1 MLCVIKRKN
10 YYTDETK
17 YELHAKFHR
26 TKRIAAT
33 AANEKNI
40 RMKRNICFL
49 IVLSIAVACNKPMP
63 NLLQNGSGSSDSTN
77 VNVSNSRVLYLVLDG
92 ARGQAV
98 KDIASPNITT
108 LARRAVYTYFSHNN
122 ESGVLATSW
131 SDMLTGVDSTR
142 HNVTTADFAN
152 NNFTQYPSLFTRL
165 KELYPAWRTVA
176 YSRNQSLSDNLL
188 SDATINGVS
197 QSDADIT
204 NKIINDIQTQDS
216 KLIFGEYSGIDS
228 AGKVDGYQSTT
239 PSYKNAIL
247 NIDSSIGQIMNAI
260 TSRSNYSKENWMVVI
275 ASSQGGEL
283 PYTGND
289 TTDYNNPVGN
299 GFLIFYNNNYVYNYY
314 SQPSKPAYTGSTPE
328 QTGTSTYAQIKDTNA
343 YNITANNEMTISFKL
358 KVVSYGSLNPGIIK
372 KTASSAN
379 SNQGWWFCHNGAN
392 GSIRF
397 VLRGTGSVHGGTNNT
412 ITSVAG
418 YQGTNEWHSYS
429 GKVYM
434 SGGKRYMQL
443 YIDGLP
449 STSAPIEVTGLD
461 CTTATAF
468 DIGQRGSYVSGTTTE
483 MVTDVKIFNTALPD
497 DVIAQN
503 ACKIDI
509 DSNDAYYSHLIGYWP
524 CTDGSGGVL
533 TDYSSS
539 GNDLQFYKVSGSTIT
554 TITPSWYSFNDISN
568 NICPTV
574 GYSFY
579 SQNPRS
585 IDIPFEIY
593 SWLGITIPFDWNLM
607 GKYWSATNKNVE

>member
-1 MLCVIKRKN
+1 
-10 YYTDETK
+10 
-17 YELHAKFHR
+17 
-26 TKRIAAT
+26 
-33 AANEKNI
+33 
-40 RMKRNICFL
+40 MKRNLCFL

-63 NLLQNGSGSSDSTN
+63 NLLQNGSVNDDSAN
-77 VNVSNSRVLYLVLDG
+77 VNISSARVLYLVLDG

-98 KDIASPNITT
+98 KDIAPPNIAT

-142 HNVTTADFAN
+142 HRVMTADFAN
-152 NNFTQYPSLFTRL
+152 SNFAQYPSLFTRL

-176 YSRNQSLSDNLL
+176 YSRSQSLSDNLL
-188 SDATINGVS
+188 SDAAVKGVS
-197 QSDADIT
+197 QSDADVT
-204 NKIINDIQTQDS
+204 GKIINDIQTQDS
-216 KLIFGEYSGIDS
+216 KLIFGEYASIDS
-228 AGKVDGYQSTT
+228 VGRADGYQSTT

-247 NIDSSIGQIMNAI
+247 KIDSSIGQIMNAI
-260 TSRSNYSKENWMVVI
+260 TSRPNYSKENWMVVI

-289 TTDYNNPVGN
+289 TTDYNNPAGN
-299 GFLIFYNNNYVYNYY
+299 GFLIFYNYNYIYNYY
-314 SQPSKPAYTGSTPE
+314 AQPSKPAYTGSTPE
-328 QTGTSTYAQIKDTNA
+328 QTGTSTYAQIKDANA
-343 YNITANNEMTISFKL
+343 YNITATNEMTISFKL
-358 KVVSYGSLNPGIIK
+358 KVVSYGSLNPGIML

-397 VLRGTGSVHGGTNNT
+397 VLHGTGSVHSGTNNT

-429 GKVYM
+429 GKVYL

-461 CTTATAF
+461 CTTTTAF

-483 MVTDVKIFNTALPD
+483 MITDVKIFDTALPD

-503 ACKIDI
+503 ACKIGI
-509 DSNDAYYSHLIGYWP
+509 DSTNAYYSHLIGYWP
-524 CTDGSGGVL
+524 CTDGSGSTL
-533 TDYSSS
+533 ADYSPS
-539 GNDLQFYKVSGSTIT
+539 GNDLIFNKAST
-554 TITPSWYSFNDISN
+554 WYSFDDISN
-568 NICPTV
+568 NVCPDV
-574 GYSFY
+574 SYSFY
-579 SQNPRS
+579 NQNPRG

-593 SWLGITIPFDWNLM
+593 NWLGITVPFDWSLM
-607 GKYWSATNKNVE
+607 GKYWGATNKNVE